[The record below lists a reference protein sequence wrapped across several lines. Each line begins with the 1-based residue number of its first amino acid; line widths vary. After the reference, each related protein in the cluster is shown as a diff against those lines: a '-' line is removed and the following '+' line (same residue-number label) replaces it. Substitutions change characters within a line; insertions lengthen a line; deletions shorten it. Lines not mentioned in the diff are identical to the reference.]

1 MRGRKKNFQKKNNVP
16 RKKFTKKSGMEKAAI
31 SALLVQQKSFSL
43 QRLTHDYNEIT
54 KQTVPIPGVS
64 ALPLDDDIYEWHG
77 NVKAIANNPYKGAV
91 LHFKLVFPKDYPLS
105 PPTVYL
111 LNDAY
116 SKKIKGD
123 IKDGKVV
130 ILCYRFYY
138 NYRCSFSTLMKIS

>member
-111 LNDAY
+111 L
-116 SKKIKGD
+116 
-123 IKDGKVV
+123 
-130 ILCYRFYY
+130 
-138 NYRCSFSTLMKIS
+138 M